1 MLTLRIF
8 VSSPGDVAEER
19 AAVRR
24 VTTELEGSHL
34 LRGMVHFQI
43 IAWDDP
49 HAASPMEAGVTPQDS
64 VNRYTGRPS
73 DCDLTLV
80 ILWSRIGTVLPPNVL
95 RADGSRYGSGTV
107 WEFEDASSAHRPVW
121 IYRRGSKPQIDLDDP
136 DFDDKRNQYAAVNH
150 FFAGFKS
157 PDGSLR
163 SGVNTYA
170 DPADFARLLR
180 QHLEAFVG
188 ERLSRTAIESVVG
201 RGSETSTQ
209 GLSRKPVPKPA
220 LRLPQ
225 HAIVGRGKLVEQVVV
240 GLRTGRR
247 DFAFVYLPGVGKTAV
262 AAELIRNDAITER
275 FPDGVL
281 WAHLGQDPD
290 VGRQLSK
297 WAKSLGLSK
306 EDIADCNGL
315 EDMGEAVVQ
324 AIGERH
330 MLLVVD
336 DVWSTEAGE
345 RFMIGGPNCARVITT
360 RYRNV
365 ARELMPTVDAVLEV
379 RKLSAKEGFQ
389 LLADLAPHAAGIA
402 PQVLRQIV
410 ERVDGLPIALVL
422 IGKMLKRD
430 GDDEQATRSI
440 LKALTDI
447 GRVYHEKKPL
457 EYAEVHNLSLGE
469 VVEASY
475 SALGAA
481 GPLNRDG
488 VSGDQLRSALEA
500 LSVLRPD
507 PAWFPTVLA
516 RLVTG
521 VPDPALKALADAG
534 LIEAVHYHSDD
545 SPAGEDVRYTM
556 HRMIAEYTRTK
567 LSPQRLQ
574 ALNRLAA
581 DYYLEQ
587 LTKLEEA
594 YQEGDATSY
603 SVMYRYEDPEWQ
615 DCQDNW
621 LYYFAQTG
629 YDAEANISFLRA
641 WFDGFWWWSCFTSE
655 GYDFCDEL
663 LNDWD
668 YRLSLS
674 ASGGAAGPALDSDR
688 IERLMHGL
696 ELLRS
701 FKRAYPK
708 ETEDRSGGSW
718 AEVIATLGELRHRTG
733 LDCDLAQLANPHA
746 RHVRA
751 LTDIFLAEAERFGH
765 ADIAAADVLYRE
777 ALTLFR
783 EAKDSWNIAWSL
795 YHLADMLSTSGRYEE
810 ARPPALEAREVG
822 YTGGDYE
829 VAALAYR
836 VLGDIA
842 LAGHNASEALR
853 NYQLAVENAY
863 RFQVQ
868 PENPDPYTIQFYADL
883 AERVA
888 GRLITNYLTLPEQ
901 VQQIAGALRQKWLD
915 CGAELAPVSGEGLQ
929 FAGTAAQTMARQLF
943 PPSLSLERL
952 KADEHAYAARVKDHL
967 AAIDQREAQCS
978 EETAAEGYGPGPA
991 NSVT

>member
-1 MLTLRIF
+1 MLTLSIF

-19 AAVRR
+19 EAVRR
-24 VTTELEGSHL
+24 VITELEDSHL
-34 LRGMVHFQI
+34 LRGKVHFEI

-64 VNRYTGRPS
+64 VNRYIGRPS

-80 ILWSRIGTVLPPNVL
+80 ILWSRIGTVLPPDVL
-95 RADGSRYGSGTV
+95 RPDGSRYASGTV
-107 WEFEDASSAHRPVW
+107 WEFEDAISAHRPVW
-121 IYRRGSKPQIDLDDP
+121 IYRRSGKPRIDIDDP
-136 DFDDKRNQYAAVNH
+136 DFEAKRNQFAAVNK
-150 FFAGFKS
+150 FFEGFRN

-163 SGVNTYA
+163 SGGNKYA
-170 DPADFARLLR
+170 DPADFARQLR
-180 QHLEAFVG
+180 QHLEAFVN
-188 ERLSRTAIESVVG
+188 ERLSHAANELARPAP
-201 RGSETSTQ
+201 Q
-209 GLSRKPVPKPA
+209 APPNKPVPKPV

-225 HAIVGRGKLVEQVVV
+225 HTIVGRDKLVEKVVA
-240 GLRTGRR
+240 GLRAGQH
-247 DFAFVYLPGVGKTAV
+247 DFAFVFLPGVGKTAV
-262 AAELIRNDAITER
+262 AVELIRNEAVMER

-290 VGRQLSK
+290 VGRQLAK

-306 EDIADCNGL
+306 EDIADCNGQEEL
-315 EDMGEAVVQ
+315 GEAVAQ
-324 AIGERH
+324 TIGERP

-379 RKLSAKEGFQ
+379 RKLSPQEGFR
-389 LLADLAPHAAGIA
+389 LLANLAPHAAGIA
-402 PQVLRQIV
+402 PQVLRQLV

-447 GRVYHEKKPL
+447 GQVFHEKKPM
-457 EYAEVHNLSLGE
+457 EYAEVHNFSLGE

-475 SALGAA
+475 SALGTA
-481 GPLNRDG
+481 GPLNRDTVPG
-488 VSGDQLRSALEA
+488 EQLRNALEA

-507 PAWFPTVLA
+507 PAWFPVALA

-521 VPDPALKALADAG
+521 APDQALKALADAG
-534 LIEAVHYHSDD
+534 LIEAVRYHSDEAQ
-545 SPAGEDVRYTM
+545 AGEQVRYTM
-556 HRMIAEYTRTK
+556 HRMIAEYIRTK

-581 DYYLEQ
+581 DYYLAQ

-594 YQEGDATSY
+594 YQEGEATSY

-629 YDAEANISFLRA
+629 YDTEASISFLRA
-641 WFDGFWWWSCFTSE
+641 WFDGFWWWSCFTAE

-668 YRLSLS
+668 YRLTLSAIGDALSPSLS
-674 ASGGAAGPALDSDR
+674 DDR
-688 IERLMHGL
+688 IERLVHGL
-696 ELLRS
+696 ELLRR

-718 AEVIATLGELRHRTG
+718 SEVTATLSETRHRTG
-733 LDCDLAQLANPHA
+733 LDCDLAGLSNPQA

-751 LTDIFLAEAERFGH
+751 LTDVFLAEAQRFGNG
-765 ADIAAADVLYRE
+765 DIAAAEVLYRE

-783 EAKDSWNIAWSL
+783 EAKENWNIAWVL
-795 YHLADMLSTSGRYEE
+795 YHLADMLSTCGRHED
-810 ARPPALEAREVG
+810 ARQPALEAREIG
-822 YTGGDYE
+822 HAGGDYE
-829 VAALAYR
+829 VVALACR
-836 VLGDIA
+836 LLGDIA
-842 LAGHNASEALR
+842 LAGHDASEALR
-853 NYQLAVENAY
+853 AYQLAVEQAY

-868 PENPDPYTIQFYADL
+868 PENPDPYTIQFYANL
-883 AERVA
+883 SELVA
-888 GRLITNYLTLPEQ
+888 DRLLKNHAAIPEQ
-901 VQQIAGALRQKWLD
+901 VQHIAEGLRQAWLD
-915 CGAELAPVSGEGLQ
+915 CGAELDPAPGEGLQ
-929 FAGTAAQTMARQLF
+929 LTGITVQTLAGQLF
-943 PPSLSLERL
+943 PPSLPLERL
-952 KADEHAYAARVKDHL
+952 KADEDAYAARVKQHL
-967 AAIDQREAQCS
+967 AAIDRREAHRS
-978 EETAAEGYGPGPA
+978 EASPGA
-991 NSVT
+991 G